1 MPLPMWNP
9 LSRPILPNAS
19 SQGEFSTANLKLHMW
34 MHAIKINLCF
44 SCPFL
49 FTDLIFFATVNSS
62 YEIFPDPEASM
73 PPEIER
79 T

>member
-1 MPLPMWNP
+1 
-9 LSRPILPNAS
+9 
-19 SQGEFSTANLKLHMW
+19 

-49 FTDLIFFATVNSS
+49 FTDLIFFAAVNSS
-62 YEIFPDPEASM
+62 YEIFPDSEASM
-73 PPEIER
+73 PPEIDW